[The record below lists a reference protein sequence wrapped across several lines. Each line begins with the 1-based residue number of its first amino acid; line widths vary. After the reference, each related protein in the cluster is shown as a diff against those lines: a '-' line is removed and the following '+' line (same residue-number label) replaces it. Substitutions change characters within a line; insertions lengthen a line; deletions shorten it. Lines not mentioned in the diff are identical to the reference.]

1 MKNVI
6 GRCSLCGGD
15 VVEKSTV
22 TEQRKT
28 VIDVVCQSCGAKKKK
43 PNQIVE
49 MQHEDTRILLT
60 E

>member
-6 GRCSLCGGD
+6 GRCSLCGGT
-15 VVEKSTV
+15 VVEKSV
-22 TEQRKT
+22 FTEQKKT
-28 VIDVVCQSCGAKKKK
+28 VIDIVCQSCGAKKKN

-60 E
+60 D